1 MTEEKIEVDNVQIQM
16 HSGEA
21 SVSSAE
27 LVDSIKIRFLSIK
40 TGFTVLKAIT
50 IIGKQ
55 TNVNS
60 VTEPRVEQHPDR
72 LRIPK
77 PIQ

>member
-1 MTEEKIEVDNVQIQM
+1 MTEERIEVDNVQIQM
-16 HSGEA
+16 HAGETSLSA
-21 SVSSAE
+21 AE

-40 TGFTVLKAIT
+40 TSFTVLKAIT

-55 TNVNS
+55 TKVNP
-60 VTEPRVEQHPDR
+60 VTEPSVGEHPDR
-72 LRIPK
+72 LHVPK